1 MTMQS
6 FYVHFRLPLEFRGL
20 SGYCICVIW
29 ILCSTLALIH
39 IKMFNEP
46 KIIAKNGIL
55 VYLSFVGISFF
66 LTIVDISWFQGR
78 AYYLVIHKLF

>member
-1 MTMQS
+1 MCFLDFQKLRIIGFFKKQT
-6 FYVHFRLPLEFRGL
+6 
-20 SGYCICVIW
+20 
-29 ILCSTLALIH
+29 LCSTSALIH

-78 AYYLVIHKLF
+78 AYHLVIHKLF